1 VAFDLQRFIAHHL
14 QLRVAAALLIFQ
26 AFRQHRQIFIGAV
39 ADNHDDRFLAGG
51 VRIDVHVVRLVP
63 SLPLWSAMPAG
74 RVKLSL
80 PSSRLI
86 AWPLALLSAAAPT
99 VGAFESLLSQAAS
112 PITSRPIPTYL
123 TKLRIDIFLSI
134 NGH

>member
-1 VAFDLQRFIAHHL
+1 
-14 QLRVAAALLIFQ
+14 
-26 AFRQHRQIFIGAV
+26 
-39 ADNHDDRFLAGG
+39 
-51 VRIDVHVVRLVP
+51 
-63 SLPLWSAMPAG
+63 M
-74 RVKLSL
+74 KLSL